1 MFAKCS
7 CKNINW
13 QKLEHFS
20 NFIKT
25 LICRLHTPQKKNDI
39 DNNNNNKRQ
48 YFNNTNKKKLHK
60 MIAAHVLCHS
70 NYLRWNISAL
80 LHYK

>member
-1 MFAKCS
+1 MQIAY
-7 CKNINW
+7 
-13 QKLEHFS
+13 
-20 NFIKT
+20 
-25 LICRLHTPQKKNDI
+25 TPKKNDI

-48 YFNNTNKKKLHK
+48 YFNNTNNKKKLHK

-70 NYLRWNISAL
+70 NYLRWDVSAL